1 MAEVKNLGRVTQ
13 AAAAINANNL
23 YENDGEANN
32 PDTVQALLK
41 YVHARVTK
49 QKSPKKALC
58 LRHYPSHRL
67 FDKGT
72 AHYKP
77 LAEQSD

>member
-49 QKSPKKALC
+49 Q
-58 LRHYPSHRL
+58 
-67 FDKGT
+67 
-72 AHYKP
+72 
-77 LAEQSD
+77 